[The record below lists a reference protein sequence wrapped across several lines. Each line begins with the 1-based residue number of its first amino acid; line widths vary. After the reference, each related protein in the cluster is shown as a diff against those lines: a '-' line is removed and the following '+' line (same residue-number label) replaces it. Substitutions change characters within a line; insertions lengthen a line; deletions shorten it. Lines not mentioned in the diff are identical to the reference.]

1 MAVGSMVFGALAAYN
16 QRGFKRFLAYS
27 AIGHVGYL
35 LIGFSCSTLSG
46 VQGILVYTMVYVVT
60 SLLVWTILL
69 CLVSPIGQKTQYIS
83 ELVGLGSSQRSLAVT
98 LSIALLS
105 MAGIPPL
112 AGFYAKYLIFL
123 SAMDSS
129 M

>member
-1 MAVGSMVFGALAAYN
+1 MAAGSMIFGALAAYN

-46 VQGILVYTMVYVVT
+46 VQGILVYTLVYVVT

-69 CLVSPIGQKTQYIS
+69 CISSASGQKTQYIS
-83 ELVGLGSSQRSLAVT
+83 ELVGLGST
-98 LSIALLS
+98 
-105 MAGIPPL
+105 
-112 AGFYAKYLIFL
+112 
-123 SAMDSS
+123 
-129 M
+129 